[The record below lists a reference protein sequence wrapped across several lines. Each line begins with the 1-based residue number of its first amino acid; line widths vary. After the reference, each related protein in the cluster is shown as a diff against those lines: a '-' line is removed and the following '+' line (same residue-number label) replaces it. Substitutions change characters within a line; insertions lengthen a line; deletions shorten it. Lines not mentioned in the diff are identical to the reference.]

1 MTPQISEA
9 ELRVDYSKIGAH
21 QVAEFADV
29 MLQVA
34 DANSDGVINFEE
46 YNRGFNSAA
55 GGNATTSVTDSI
67 GVEV

>member
-1 MTPQISEA
+1 MAPQISEA

-34 DANSDGVINFEE
+34 DANGDGVIDFEE
-46 YNRGFNSAA
+46 YNRGFNSA
-55 GGNATTSVTDSI
+55 GSNATASVTSI